1 MALWSMM
8 GSGNID
14 VHIHLQAMRALSMI
28 QEMRSFTVCSRTCEN
43 VQAACASY
51 CVPCLLDLASSAASG
66 NNEPVG
72 VLMLEACFEFRLK

>member
-8 GSGNID
+8 DSGNID
-14 VHIHLQAMRALSMI
+14 VHINLQAMRALSMI
-28 QEMRSFTVCSRTCEN
+28 QEMRSFSIRSRTCEN

-66 NNEPVG
+66 NSEPVV
-72 VLMLEACFEFRLK
+72 VLIFEAYFEFRLK